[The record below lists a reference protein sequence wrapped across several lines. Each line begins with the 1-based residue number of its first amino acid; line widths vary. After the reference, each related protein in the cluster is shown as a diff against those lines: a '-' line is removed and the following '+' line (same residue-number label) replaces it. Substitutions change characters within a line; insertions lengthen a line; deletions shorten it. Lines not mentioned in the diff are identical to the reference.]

1 MVAASLWTSTG
12 RRLVALALALVV
24 AGFVAFGASPAGAAD
39 PVDEARALM
48 EEGQGLFKLG
58 KYAEAMAKFEAAYQT
73 HAAAAFLYNAAF
85 AAEKA
90 GDLKLAIKRY
100 NMYLAAEPDSPYAK
114 QVRKRIEDL
123 ERELAAPPPPKPDG
137 GEGGGDGAEP
147 KEAKPDA
154 ATIAELPSLV
164 RVMSDPP
171 GAPLLVFEKVSK
183 TAKSFV
189 PGEGNPGWRKIVGG
203 VQTPKELSLK
213 VGSYYVVVEKFRE
226 FNESGT
232 ALELAPGHVYTYK
245 ASLSQGAFQ
254 GALLLRTN
262 IEHARVY
269 VNDPPPHKSAPMQRG
284 PGTLTLPTGEH
295 QVWIEAPGYETKKE
309 TVTIDRGK
317 TAELDVRLE
326 RVDFGFLVIDGDA
339 GEITIAV
346 DGKPQPTFSS
356 RGDPVRLELP
366 AGKHQLVLDAD
377 GRKTFEGSIEVPK
390 GEELPVHATLVE
402 SYPRAKAFV
411 IGGFAIGAAIGG
423 VFLHL
428 EAIKPVGQP
437 HDESVHQAFNVTR
450 FVAWGASGLLAGL
463 AIFYAVYD
471 PLPDSY
477 VRQDPTREFSEEAGK
492 SKKPTQEAALRPVI
506 SPWFSPQGGGLGVGV
521 QF

>member
-1 MVAASLWTSTG
+1 MVGMAPWTSTF
-12 RRLVALALALVV
+12 RRFVAVALALGITFALLGEGGPAV
-24 AGFVAFGASPAGAAD
+24 ARAAD
-39 PVDEARALM
+39 PVEQARGLM
-48 EEGQGLFKLG
+48 EEGQSLFKLG
-58 KYAEAMAKFEAAYQT
+58 KYGEAMAKFEAAYQT

-85 AAEKA
+85 AAEKS

-114 QVRKRIEDL
+114 QVRERIEKL
-123 ERELAAPPPPKPDG
+123 EAELAAPPPPEPDG
-137 GEGGGDGAEP
+137 GEGGGASSPPDE
-147 KEAKPDA
+147 KPDA

-171 GAPLLVFEKVSK
+171 GAPILVFEKVGK
-183 TAKSFV
+183 GAKPFV
-189 PGEGNPGWRKIVGG
+189 MGEGNPGWRKIVAG

-213 VGSYYVVVEKFRE
+213 VGSYHVVIEKFRE

-232 ALELAPGHVYTYK
+232 SLELAPGHVYTYK

-262 IEHARVY
+262 IEHARIY
-269 VNDPPPHKSAPMQRG
+269 VNDPPPHRSAPMQRG

-295 QVWIEAPGYETKKE
+295 EVWVEAPGYQTRKE
-309 TVTIDRGK
+309 TVTIARGE

-326 RVDFGFLVIDGDA
+326 RVDFGYLVIDGDA

-366 AGKHQLVLDAD
+366 AGEHQLMLDAD
-377 GRKTFEGSIEVPK
+377 GRKTFEGKVEVPK
-390 GEELPVHATLVE
+390 GQELPVHATMVA

-411 IGGFAIGAAIGG
+411 LGGFAIGAAVGG

-437 HDESVHQAFNVTR
+437 HDEAAHQAFNVTR

-477 VRQDPTREFSEEAGK
+477 VRQDPTRELTEE
-492 SKKPTQEAALRPVI
+492 SKDEAKEAALRPVI
-506 SPWFSPQGGGLGVGV
+506 SPWFSPRGGGLGVGL

>member
-1 MVAASLWTSTG
+1 METMALCTSTA
-12 RRLVALALALVV
+12 RRLAPIVLALAVVVGLVG
-24 AGFVAFGASPAGAAD
+24 GFVVEPRAAYAAD
-39 PVDEARALM
+39 AVEQARALM
-48 EEGQGLFKLG
+48 EEGQGLFKQG

-85 AAEKA
+85 AAEKS
-90 GDLKLAIKRY
+90 GDLKLAVKRY
-100 NMYLAAEPDSPYAK
+100 NMYLAAEPDSPYEK
-114 QVRKRIEDL
+114 QVRERINKL
-123 ERELAAPPPPKPDG
+123 EKELAAPPPPEPDG
-137 GEGGGDGAEP
+137 GEGGGGSAPPE
-147 KEAKPDA
+147 EKPDA

-171 GAPLLVFEKVSK
+171 GAPLMVFERVGK
-183 TAKSFV
+183 TAKPFV
-189 PGEGNPGWRKIVGG
+189 VGESNPGWRKIVAG
-203 VQTPKELSLK
+203 VHTPKELSLK
-213 VGSYYVVVEKFRE
+213 VGSYHVVIEKFRE

-232 ALELAPGHVYTYK
+232 SLELAPGHVYTYK

-262 IEHARVY
+262 LEHARVY
-269 VNDPPPHKSAPMQRG
+269 VNDPPPHRSAPMQRG

-295 QVWIEAPGYETKKE
+295 EVWVKAPGYETRHEK
-309 TVTIDRGK
+309 VTIERGR
-317 TAELDVRLE
+317 TAELDLPLE
-326 RVDFGFLVIDGDA
+326 RVDFGYLVIDGDA
-339 GEITIAV
+339 GEIAIAV

-356 RGDPVRLELP
+356 RGEPVRLELP
-366 AGKHQLVLDAD
+366 AGEHQLMLDAD
-377 GRKTFEGSIEVPK
+377 GRKTFEGKVEVPK
-390 GEELPVHATLVE
+390 GQELPVHATLVE

-411 IGGFAIGAAIGG
+411 IGGFAIGAAVGG

-428 EAIKPVGQP
+428 EAVKPVGQP
-437 HDESVHQAFNVTR
+437 HDEEVKTAFNVTR

-477 VRQDPTREFSEEAGK
+477 VRQDPTREFPEEAK
-492 SKKPTQEAALRPVI
+492 RKAEEAALRPIV
-506 SPWFSPQGGGLGVGV
+506 SPWFSPQGGGLGVGL